1 MKGIFNKTLTK
12 IIIGSLIFGTV
23 CSSIVYLG
31 MRNEFNNKLVSLEK
45 EILDLKKQ
53 NVELSNKELEKE
65 YDNLEVKSEDVK
77 KDSEITNEV
86 KKESEKEME
95 QDSFSSEL
103 IDVMVN
109 ASNDLNRVYE
119 KITSSG
125 TFSGLQGTF
134 DTLYEY
140 GLMLEDLLEVM
151 DLSLLGGNETKEII
165 QNIAIDLKNIS
176 DEDNITD
183 KALDLMGN
191 IGEFTYYIETNY
203 SK

>member
-1 MKGIFNKTLTK
+1 
-12 IIIGSLIFGTV
+12 
-23 CSSIVYLG
+23 
-31 MRNEFNNKLVSLEK
+31 
-45 EILDLKKQ
+45 
-53 NVELSNKELEKE
+53 
-65 YDNLEVKSEDVK
+65 
-77 KDSEITNEV
+77 
-86 KKESEKEME
+86 
-95 QDSFSSEL
+95 
-103 IDVMVN
+103 
-109 ASNDLNRVYE
+109 
-119 KITSSG
+119 
-125 TFSGLQGTF
+125 TF

-176 DEDNITD
+176 DEDNIAD